1 MCLQFACQI
10 MTYFINT
17 IALRIKLGNV
27 NYSFHWFLRL
37 FLSVNWADSTK
48 HNSPQPLTLPKE
60 LGQFKRS
67 YDFKEYGRFK
77 SYEVI
82 HNVRKNKFSNFSCMF
97 LNPNIFCNLNLNWSN
112 LLGLRNF
119 QEQVKTHSVLTSH
132 YLNKLF

>member
-1 MCLQFACQI
+1 MQMKKSIRYQSPF
-10 MTYFINT
+10 
-17 IALRIKLGNV
+17 LG
-27 NYSFHWFLRL
+27 HRL

-82 HNVRKNKFSNFSCMF
+82 HNVRKNKF
-97 LNPNIFCNLNLNWSN
+97 
-112 LLGLRNF
+112 
-119 QEQVKTHSVLTSH
+119 EHTSPT
-132 YLNKLF
+132 NNS